1 MPDTPTARILV
12 VDDDPTGCRFMSDL
26 LEHAGYRV
34 EVESDPTHALARLRE
49 RHYGLLVSDVVMP
62 HITGTALVAQVERM
76 LPGLPALLVSAFP
89 DETTRA
95 EARALGVPLLA
106 KPFRVDTLLTL
117 VQELLDTRKER
128 RVAP

>member
-26 LEHAGYRV
+26 L
-34 EVESDPTHALARLRE
+34 
-49 RHYGLLVSDVVMP
+49 VMP
-62 HITGTALVAQVERM
+62 HITGTALVAQAERM